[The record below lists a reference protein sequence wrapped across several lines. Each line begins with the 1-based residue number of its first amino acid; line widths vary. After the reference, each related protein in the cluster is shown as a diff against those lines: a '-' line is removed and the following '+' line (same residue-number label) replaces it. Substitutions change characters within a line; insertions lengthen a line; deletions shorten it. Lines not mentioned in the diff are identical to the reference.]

1 LLVNVF
7 ADSSF
12 SRRYEYVFRTKE
24 AHRLATAIEYFIE
37 KFMSVMHI
45 RMETMEGAFDDVHT
59 DSHAIETSA
68 GSGGTG
74 GRSNAAGGKLGSGLH
89 NLAVDDPD
97 QHGNNQYG
105 GDEIDLLGLEVES
118 SPISKSASQ
127 HPSGAY
133 SPKSGGGGRPSSSA
147 TANSGGGNAVAD
159 LFDSDPFGE
168 GGGHSAHTSTTS
180 VPFGGSNSAASDL
193 LGMMDDH
200 HRTPPPPPATAP
212 AAVNLFSDDPF
223 GSGDPFGAGF
233 SSSNTSSVPSA
244 GSKIAP
250 PLTPQQVEQHKQYFL
265 SALANNGGMVYD
277 DGTLQIHCKVE
288 VRGSQCRL
296 SLQYVNESPASLND
310 MKAEIIDSIGL
321 LRFEAQDLPPS
332 MPGLGKDTQV
342 IMVECMKPA
351 FPGPQL
357 KISYVDS
364 FQGKRNNTIQIPL
377 LVTSFNEPL
386 TLKSED
392 FMTRWQQ
399 LTANGQESQ
408 QVVRPSHPIVLQQ
421 IYSSLTNVSLNF
433 LCSCSIFSF
442 FFCSLYS
449 LYCFFLVIGYE
460 ILSS

>member
-45 RMETMEGAFDDVHT
+45 RMETIEGAFDDVHT
-59 DSHAIETSA
+59 ESHAVEASA
-68 GSGGTG
+68 GSGGGTG
-74 GRSNAAGGKLGSGLH
+74 GRSGPTGGKLGSGLH

-105 GDEIDLLGLEVES
+105 GDEMDLLGMEVES

-133 SPKSGGGGRPSSSA
+133 SPKSGGGRPTFSA
-147 TANSGGGNAVAD
+147 NSASGGGSAVAD
-159 LFDSDPFGE
+159 LFESDPFGE
-168 GGGHSAHTSTTS
+168 ADHHHSAHTSSTS
-180 VPFGGSNSAASDL
+180 VPFGGSTSAASDL

-200 HRTPPPPPATAP
+200 QLAPPPPPAATG
-212 AAVNLFSDDPF
+212 VNLFNDDPF
-223 GSGDPFGAGF
+223 GSADPFGGGF
-233 SSSNTSSVPSA
+233 SSSNTSSAPS
-244 GSKIAP
+244 GGPKIAP

-265 SALANNGGMVYD
+265 AALANNGGMVYD

-321 LRFEAQDLPPS
+321 LRFEAQDFPPS
-332 MPGLGKDTQV
+332 MGGLGKETQV

-351 FPGPQL
+351 FPGPHL

-364 FQGKRNNTIQIPL
+364 FQGKRVNTIQLPL

-386 TLKSED
+386 MLKNED

-421 IYSSLTNVSLNF
+421 IYSSLANVSF
-433 LCSCSIFSF
+433 LYF
-442 FFCSLYS
+442 
-449 LYCFFLVIGYE
+449 
-460 ILSS
+460 